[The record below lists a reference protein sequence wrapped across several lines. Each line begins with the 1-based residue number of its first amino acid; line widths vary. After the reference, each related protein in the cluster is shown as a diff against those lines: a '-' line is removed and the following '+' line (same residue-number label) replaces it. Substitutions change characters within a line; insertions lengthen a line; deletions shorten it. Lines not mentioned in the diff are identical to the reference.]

1 VGRKNAVASTEFVL
15 IVLLG
20 LTSGLMIGCI
30 GIGGVILVP
39 ALVFLADIPIKI
51 CISAAMAAFILSGLV
66 ATAVFA
72 SHKSIHW
79 GMAIWLC
86 IGAAPAAFAGA
97 WGVSIANPRILEAG
111 LGLLTLVSGLNSLR
125 RYDETHT
132 SGVNLSNKV
141 LLPIGA
147 ATGLLSSVSGTGGP
161 LVLVP
166 ILISM
171 SVPVLTAVGLSQAIQ
186 LPVAIAAPFGN
197 VLYGTLDLV
206 LGGILA
212 ATLTVGSWYGAR
224 LAHVVPRAILR
235 SIVSAALVVIGAFIL
250 GSVGWRLLG

>member
-1 VGRKNAVASTEFVL
+1 VTITELGL
-15 IVLLG
+15 IALLG

-51 CISAAMAAFILSGLV
+51 GIPAAMAAYILSGIV

-79 GMAIWLC
+79 GMTLWLC

-97 WGVSIANPRILEAG
+97 WSVSIANPRILEAG
-111 LGLLTLVSGLNSLR
+111 LGFLTFASGLNSLR
-125 RYDETHT
+125 RHDEAHA

-147 ATGLLSSVSGTGGP
+147 VTGFLSSVSGTGGP

-171 SVPVLTAVGLSQAIQ
+171 SVPVLTAVGLSQAVQ
-186 LPVAIAAPFGN
+186 LPVAIAATFGN
-197 VLYGTLDLV
+197 VLYGKLDLV
-206 LGGILA
+206 LVGVLA

-235 SIVSAALVVIGAFIL
+235 GIVSAVLVIVGTFIL
-250 GSVGWRLLG
+250 GNVGWRLLG